1 MLLRKAVEVQGSA
14 ASEVSGGAL
23 AEKLSKYAE
32 LLAAEGS
39 LATAAN
45 YLGNSQEVRSC
56 VQATC
61 GAMRSTSA

>member
-1 MLLRKAVEVQGSA
+1 MLLRKAVEMQGSTGD
-14 ASEVSGGAL
+14 VSGGAL

-45 YLGNSQEVRSC
+45 YLGNSQEVRGNSSR
-56 VQATC
+56 
-61 GAMRSTSA
+61 GKG